1 VKAYAVTDWATHFE
15 TAGSQALEKVLW
27 VPMPNRHD
35 GGTYL
40 AMMDEPD
47 SAILLASWLL
57 IVQVGSRCPNRG
69 FLVKDSGVPH
79 DARSLAA
86 RTRGKVEWFERA
98 FVYFLK
104 VGWLEEIQTE
114 LGPDGRM
121 RAQGAQEPRRATGAR
136 PRVSPEEPLQ
146 LPLVSSTAPSRAA
159 IVGFARTNA
168 LPVAAAEAFFAHFAA
183 LGWNDKFGR
192 PIKSWRGRLRRWV
205 TDWQARENSEREQAG
220 AAPPF
225 PRAMPR
231 PVRAAPPPPEPTTPI
246 DPEAAAAIA
255 QMREAVR
262 MAGRK
267 ATACSSA
274 S

>member
-47 SAILLASWLL
+47 SAILLA
-57 IVQVGSRCPNRG
+57 
-69 FLVKDSGVPH
+69 SGVPH